1 MLFIK
6 QNCFEIGHQH
16 YSSVLVNAILHNAI
30 RNSRGRM
37 GDHPVENVQDWEIQQ
52 VTAAQLPSPGGQ
64 HIFISVTI
72 QKDLHRS
79 AHIINKNILHADLPH
94 NAWEKQTHSFRCK
107 RPTVLLIFNLLIC
120 REQTGHLE
128 LNSISKEVYV
138 NITCFLTFCRKV
150 THDYDCM
157 CSKTQSVSTLIHGE
171 NYLKC
176 YLLITSFK
184 MITTRKKSNP
194 KFFKSRNLYQG
205 LPLTPELYCI
215 KMFALTTLW

>member
-1 MLFIK
+1 MCRTEKYSKWL
-6 QNCFEIGHQH
+6 QLSSLLQVDNTS
-16 YSSVLVNAILHNAI
+16 SSV
-30 RNSRGRM
+30 
-37 GDHPVENVQDWEIQQ
+37 
-52 VTAAQLPSPGGQ
+52 SPFRRIYTG
-64 HIFISVTI
+64 
-72 QKDLHRS
+72 

-128 LNSISKEVYV
+128 LHSISEEVYV

-157 CSKTQSVSTLIHGE
+157 CSKTQSVSTLIHDE

-176 YLLITSFK
+176 YFINH
-184 MITTRKKSNP
+184 I
-194 KFFKSRNLYQG
+194 
-205 LPLTPELYCI
+205 I
-215 KMFALTTLW
+215 